1 MKLTEQQE
9 VIVSWDEDM
18 KINAVAGSGKTS
30 TLVEYAR
37 LRPDKR
43 MLYLVFNKS
52 VKVEAQNKFAKH
64 NIFNV
69 TVETAHSLAYKE
81 IVLPQQLTC
90 KAGSYKLQ
98 EIVDILKIQDFKR
111 KLDNFMLANHILKF
125 LAYFCNSPA
134 LKIKDVDYKATISS
148 EKAKGF
154 VTEHYDKIEHYT
166 RKLMAKMHKGF
177 VDITHDFYL
186 KMFQLS
192 QPKLDYDVILF
203 DEGQDASGS
212 ILDIFL
218 KQDCTKVIVGDTHQQ
233 IYAWRFAVNS
243 LEKVPFKD
251 FELTASFRFGDA
263 IAELASYTLDMKT
276 KFLPTYVKNVPELF
290 GYGGQSE
297 TDSQAIISR
306 TNTGLLTEAIRQVSH
321 SNDKIYF
328 EGNIYSYTYATEGTS
343 LYDVLNLQQNNKNYI
358 KDPLIKSMDSFADL
372 EDYVDKVEDAQMRSM
387 IKIVLEFGSRLPNLI
402 KKVKDLQTKDNEKHL
417 AKVVFSTVHKSKGM
431 EYDHVRI
438 TDDFL
443 NYYKIKKIL
452 EKQTLDDNLA
462 IKINEEINSLYVAI
476 TRAKKTLTLSRD
488 YVPPFMKL
496 TPEIKVTL

>member
-1 MKLTEQQE
+1 MKLTEQQQG
-9 VIVSWDEDM
+9 IVSWNEDM

-52 VKVEAQNKFAKH
+52 VKVEAQNKFAKC
-64 NIFNV
+64 NIHNV

-81 IVLPQQLTC
+81 IVLPQQLVC
-90 KAGSYKLQ
+90 KAGGYKLQ
-98 EIVDILKIQDFKR
+98 EVVDILKIQDFK
-111 KLDNFMLANHILKF
+111 KGLDNFMVANHVLKF
-125 LAYFCNSPA
+125 LTYFCNSPA
-134 LKIKDVDYKATISS
+134 LKIKDVNYLATLSS
-148 EKAKGF
+148 KRAMEF

-166 RKLMAKMHKGF
+166 RKLMAKMHAGS
-177 VDITHDFYL
+177 VEITHDFYL

-192 QPKLDYDVILF
+192 QPKLDCDVVLF

-218 KQDCTKVIVGDTHQQ
+218 RQGCTKVIVGDTHQQ

-243 LEKVPFKD
+243 LEKVHFKD
-251 FELTASFRFGDA
+251 FELTMSFRFGDA
-263 IAELASYTLDMKT
+263 IAELASHTLGMKT
-276 KFLPTYVKNVPELF
+276 KFLHDHVKHVPELF
-290 GYGGQSE
+290 GCGG
-297 TDSQAIISR
+297 DSQTNTQAVISR
-306 TNTGLLTEAIRQVSH
+306 TNIGLLTEAIRQVS
-321 SNDKIYF
+321 SSSAKIYF

-343 LYDVLNLQQNNKNYI
+343 LYDVLNLQQGKKNYI
-358 KDPLIKSMDSFADL
+358 KDPLIKSMESFADL
-372 EDYVDKVEDAQMRSM
+372 EDYVEKVDDAQMSSM
-387 IKIVLEFGSRLPNLI
+387 IKIVLEFGSNLPNLI
-402 KKVKDLQTKDNEKHL
+402 KKVKDLQTNDHEKHL

-476 TRAKKTLTLSRD
+476 TRAKKTITLSRD
-488 YVPPFMKL
+488 YVPPFMSL
-496 TPEIKVTL
+496 TREIQIT